1 MGLQMSHPIWYNVY
15 MKTMKKEKKTFKVT
29 LADGE
34 IVTLKTWGM
43 CGAASKTVDLDV
55 VKIEE
60 CSVLEWATHQT
71 LQPNEELQVTAG

>member
-1 MGLQMSHPIWYNVY
+1 

-43 CGAASKTVDLDV
+43 CWAASKTVDLDV

>member
-1 MGLQMSHPIWYNVY
+1 MSHPLCYTVRMI
-15 MKTMKKEKKTFKVT
+15 KTMKKEKKTFKAT
-29 LADGE
+29 LANGE

-43 CGAASKTVDLDV
+43 CWVASKLVDLDV

-71 LQPNEELQVTAG
+71 LQPNKDLQVICG